1 MRKRTRIATAMGA
14 CALCAVM
21 AGGAAYALA
30 PSYEEA
36 QEEAAAE
43 EAAADDAAAEAF
55 SNAYQ
60 NSAKALELCGMD
72 ADGRLISFP
81 SGSPS
86 IQGAAQQV
94 AVIQAAAE
102 AATPASSTASGTTAD
117 AAVADTG
124 APKTVPA
131 DSLVI
136 FGNVIPYVDAYSA
149 TTAPADSAGLWM
161 GSDSTNDGSW
171 GYFIGHHPGV
181 FNCVMYLGEGDAITV
196 CDADGNARTYTVFAV
211 YDVADDTTWS
221 QISSEVT
228 SHGES
233 IALQTCNGDH
243 ATYRI
248 VEAA

>member
-1 MRKRTRIATAMGA
+1 MRKRAKVATVVGA

-21 AGGAAYALA
+21 AGGAAYAIA
-30 PSYEEA
+30 PSVEEA
-36 QEEAAAE
+36 QEEVAAAE
-43 EAAADDAAAEAF
+43 AAAEDNAAEAF
-55 SNAYQ
+55 SNAYE
-60 NSAKALELCGMD
+60 NSAKLLELCGLD
-72 ADGRLISFP
+72 ADGNLITFA

-86 IQGAAQQV
+86 ITGAPQQ
-94 AVIQAAAE
+94 ASQEQAEETASADAAAVPDE
-102 AATPASSTASGTTAD
+102 AAADASTATQLPASS
-117 AAVADTG
+117 
-124 APKTVPA
+124 
-131 DSLVI
+131 LQI
-136 FGNVIPYVDAYSA
+136 FGNVTPYVEAFGAARAPDSA
-149 TTAPADSAGLWM
+149 AGLWM
-161 GSDSTNDGSW
+161 GSDSTADGSW

>member
-1 MRKRTRIATAMGA
+1 MRKRTRIITVIGA

-30 PSYEEA
+30 PAYEEA
-36 QEEAAAE
+36 GEEAAAE
-43 EAAADDAAAEAF
+43 EAAADQDAAEAF
-55 SNAYQ
+55 TAAYQ
-60 NSAKALELCGMD
+60 NSAKILQLCGLD
-72 ADGRLISFP
+72 ANGDLIAFP

-86 IQGAAQQV
+86 IQGAPQQI
-94 AVIQAAAE
+94 AASRSQTAAATD
-102 AATPASSTASGTTAD
+102 ASATDDVA
-117 AAVADTG
+117 ADTG
-124 APKTVPA
+124 SAQAVPA
-131 DSLVI
+131 RSLVI
-136 FGNVIPYVDAYSA
+136 FGNVIPYVDAFGA
-149 TTAPADSAGLWM
+149 AAAPSDSAGLWM
-161 GSDSTNDGSW
+161 GSDSTTDGSW

-233 IALQTCNGDH
+233 IALQTCVGDH